1 MVNLSIC
8 KSVAATII
16 QQVNNYNFRS

>member
-16 QQVNNYNFRS
+16 QQVFNYNFRS

>member
-1 MVNLSIC
+1 MVNFKIGN
-8 KSVAATII
+8 SVAATLI